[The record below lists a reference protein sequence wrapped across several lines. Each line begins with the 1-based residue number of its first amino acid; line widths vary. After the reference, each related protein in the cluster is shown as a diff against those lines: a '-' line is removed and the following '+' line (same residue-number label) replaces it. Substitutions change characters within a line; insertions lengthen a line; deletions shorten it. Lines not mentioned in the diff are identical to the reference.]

1 MANRILLK
9 RGLVTDIESAV
20 LKYGEIAL
28 AFNADKTKVQAWV
41 GTSTAENGGTE
52 KLLINPDITIP
63 TNISDFTNDS
73 GYQTASDV
81 STAIATAIAGKGT
94 ASFQKADA
102 VPTAAQAQENI
113 LYLVMNTSTGHY
125 DIYAKV
131 DNEVVLLDDTTVDLT
146 GKVDK
151 VDGKGLSTNDFT
163 DALLAKL
170 NGIAE
175 GANNYVHPASH
186 AASMIDQDATHRFV
200 SDTEKSTWG
209 GKLGTTDT
217 IDGGTF

>member
-28 AFNADKTKVQAWV
+28 AFNSDKTKVQAWA

-52 KLLINPDITIP
+52 KVLINPDITVP
-63 TNISDFTNDS
+63 SKVSELANDS
-73 GYQTASDV
+73 GFQTAAEV
-81 STAIATAIAGKGT
+81 STAITTAIAGLGT
-94 ASFQKADA
+94 ASFRKVDA
-102 VPTAAQAQENI
+102 VPTAAQAEDNV
-113 LYLVMNTSTGHY
+113 LYLVMNSSTGHY

-131 DNEVVLLDDTTVDLT
+131 ENEVVLLDDTTVDLS
-146 GKVDK
+146 GYVQKEA
-151 VDGKGLSTNDFT
+151 GKGLSTNDFT
-163 DALLAKL
+163 TALLNKL

-186 AASMIDQDATHRFV
+186 AASMIDEDASHRFV
-200 SDTEKSTWG
+200 SDTEKSTWN
-209 GKLGTTDT
+209 GKFDSSST

>member
-1 MANRILLK
+1 MANRILIK

-28 AFNADKTKVQAWV
+28 AFNSDKTKVQAWA

-52 KLLINPDITIP
+52 KVLINPDITVP
-63 TNISDFTNDS
+63 SKVSELTNDS
-73 GYQTASDV
+73 GFQTAAEV
-81 STAIATAIAGKGT
+81 STAITTAIAGLGT
-94 ASFQKADA
+94 ASFRKVDA
-102 VPTAAQAQENI
+102 VPTAAQAEDNV
-113 LYLVMNTSTGHY
+113 LYLVMNSSTGHY

-131 DNEVVLLDDTTVDLT
+131 ENEVVLLDDTTVDLS
-146 GKVDK
+146 GYVQKEA
-151 VDGKGLSTNDFT
+151 GKGLSTNDFT
-163 DALLAKL
+163 TALLNKL

-186 AASMIDQDATHRFV
+186 AASMIDEDASHRFV
-200 SDTEKSTWG
+200 SDTEKTTWN
-209 GKLGTTDT
+209 GKIGNTDT

>member
-1 MANRILLK
+1 MANIILLK

-28 AFNADKTKVQAWV
+28 AFNADKTKVQAWA

-52 KLLINPDITIP
+52 KVLINPDITVP
-63 TNISDFTNDS
+63 SKVSELTNDS
-73 GYQTASDV
+73 GFQTAAEV
-81 STAIATAIAGKGT
+81 STAITTAIAGLGT
-94 ASFQKADA
+94 ASFRKVDA
-102 VPTAAQAQENI
+102 VPTAAQAEDNV
-113 LYLVMNTSTGHY
+113 LYLVMNSSTGHY

-131 DNEVVLLDDTTVDLT
+131 ENEVVLLDDTTVDLS
-146 GKVDK
+146 GYVQKEA
-151 VDGKGLSTNDFT
+151 GKGLSTNDFT
-163 DALLAKL
+163 TALLNKL

-186 AASMIDQDATHRFV
+186 AASMIDQDTTHRFV
-200 SDTEKSTWG
+200 SDTEKTTWN
-209 GKLGTTDT
+209 GKIGNTDT